1 MRTVAAIIASLLLSI
16 VTFSIGAIGAVFYV
30 LTPESASGP
39 RATHVVDLWTT
50 EPKVVAQKKHQLEV
64 AFANEIPSSHSEQR
78 ILYSEAVERTA
89 FQDAELDGFTT
100 SSVDEEQNQSPRILS
115 REHVHWCM
123 SRYNSY
129 RAEDGTYQPY
139 NGKRRPCVSPYMAD
153 ETDVYDK
160 NGGAANEILQSAQRS
175 VNDDDQNGQLMA
187 ADITDHTR
195 NCSERYKS
203 YRSEDNTY
211 QPFNGGPRRQC
222 R

>member
-1 MRTVAAIIASLLLSI
+1 MRTMAAIIASLLLSI

-39 RATHVVDLWTT
+39 RATQVVDLWTN
-50 EPKVVAQKKHQLEV
+50 EPKVVAQNKHQLEV
-64 AFANEIPSSHSEQR
+64 AATYEIPASHSEQR
-78 ILYSEAVERTA
+78 ILYNEAVERTA
-89 FQDAELDGFTT
+89 FQNAELDGVKT
-100 SSVDEEQNQSPRILS
+100 SSVDEEENQIPRILT
-115 REHVHWCM
+115 REHVHWCT

-139 NGKRRPCVSPYMAD
+139 NGRRRPCVSPYIAA

-160 NGGAANEILQSAQRS
+160 NGGAADEILLSAHRS
-175 VNDDDQNGQLMA
+175 VTDGDQNGQLMA
-187 ADITDHTR
+187 ADIADHMR
-195 NCSERYKS
+195 NCSERYRS

-211 QPFNGGPRRQC
+211 QPFNGGPRRKC